1 MADQQK
7 HHKAEEAQE
16 AQFSQREVAMIAA
29 IAEAMKKPYVDP
41 EITARNE
48 RARVRLRE
56 QREEAEQNIAA
67 IQNQCS
73 HMRDDNTSRVAWITN
88 YHRARSLYITEGFC
102 QACNKHFKP
111 GINGYEAMLKVPVG
125 KAGIVQ

>member
-1 MADQQK
+1 MRPRSSTFWNSAQKYSKDHKIADQQK

-16 AQFSQREVAMIAA
+16 APFSQREVAMIAA

-73 HMRDDNTSRVAWITN
+73 HMRDDNTSRA
-88 YHRARSLYITEGFC
+88 
-102 QACNKHFKP
+102 
-111 GINGYEAMLKVPVG
+111 
-125 KAGIVQ
+125 